1 MAKPEFVPVATSTLS
16 RSDYTKRKEVFL
28 DIYDEQL
35 QFMTPNGNYLPH
47 VEYTLLLGNGDLARG
62 VTDEEGKTKRIS
74 TGSKAQS
81 IVKAELTACQQS
93 CCAAQADMDI
103 AGSESVVIDLNS
115 VATTPTAVGTS
126 VKVVTTPDGESR
138 GLTAGEIAISKLVYA
153 DSIDYST
160 VKVHKGGYWLL
171 FGFQPED
178 TAVTPNGEIYFKGN
192 NFEEDFSAV
201 ADVGT
206 QGWFIHEM
214 AHVWQYQLGYPVK
227 WVRTPRPTM
236 TYDYTLAP
244 DKKLCDYNMEA
255 QGDILAD
262 YFLVAI
268 KNAPKRTRNVNYR
281 ATPDMLAQ
289 LKNALADFL
298 QDPKA
303 KSNLPNTTK

>member
-1 MAKPEFVPVATSTLS
+1 M
-16 RSDYTKRKEVFL
+16 
-28 DIYDEQL
+28 
-35 QFMTPNGNYLPH
+35 
-47 VEYTLLLGNGDLARG
+47 
-62 VTDEEGKTKRIS
+62 
-74 TGSKAQS
+74 
-81 IVKAELTACQQS
+81 EL
-93 CCAAQADMDI
+93 
-103 AGSESVVIDLNS
+103 
-115 VATTPTAVGTS
+115 
-126 VKVVTTPDGESR
+126 
-138 GLTAGEIAISKLVYA
+138 
-153 DSIDYST
+153 
-160 VKVHKGGYWLL
+160 
-171 FGFQPED
+171 
-178 TAVTPNGEIYFKGN
+178 NGEIYFKGN

-227 WVRTPRPTM
+227 WVRTPRPKM
-236 TYDYTLAP
+236 TYGYTLAP

-268 KNAPKRTRNVNYR
+268 KNAPKPTRNVNYR

>member
-47 VEYTLLLGNGDLARG
+47 IEYTLLLGNGDLARG

-74 TGSKAQS
+74 TGNKAQS

-103 AGSESVVIDLNS
+103 TDSESVVVDLKG
-115 VATTPTAVGTS
+115 VATTPNAVGTS

-138 GLTAGEIAISKLVYA
+138 GLTAGEIAMAKLVYA

-171 FGFQPED
+171 FGFQPSD
-178 TAVTPNGEIYFKGN
+178 TAVTPNGEIYFKGG
-192 NFEEDFSAV
+192 NFREDYSAEL
-201 ADVGT
+201 VGM

-227 WVRTPRPTM
+227 WVRTPRPKM
-236 TYDYTLAP
+236 TYDYTLDP
-244 DKKLCDYNMEA
+244 NKKLCDYNMEA

-262 YFLVAI
+262 YFLAGFR
-268 KNAPKRTRNVNYR
+268 NARARLRNENYQ
-281 ATPDMLAQ
+281 ADPDVLSLLKQ
-289 LKNALADFL
+289 TLSDFLKN
-298 QDPKA
+298 PKDA
-303 KSNLPNTTK
+303 GNLPKTTK